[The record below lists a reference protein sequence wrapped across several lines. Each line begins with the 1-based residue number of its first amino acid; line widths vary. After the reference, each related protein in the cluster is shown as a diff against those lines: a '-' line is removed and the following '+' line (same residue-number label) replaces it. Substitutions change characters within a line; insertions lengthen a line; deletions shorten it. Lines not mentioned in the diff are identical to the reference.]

1 MMEILSPAGSYE
13 AAVAAVQNGADAIY
27 LGYGKFNARRNAANF
42 DDNGLRTTV
51 DYCHLRGVKV
61 YLTLNTLLSDQEL
74 PQAAKLVG
82 LCNEIGVDALI
93 VQDLGAVEMIRQV
106 APELPIHGST
116 QMTVHNLDGVM
127 ACAAMGMERV
137 VLSRELSRQ

>member
-61 YLTLNTLLSDQEL
+61 
-74 PQAAKLVG
+74 
-82 LCNEIGVDALI
+82 
-93 VQDLGAVEMIRQV
+93 
-106 APELPIHGST
+106 
-116 QMTVHNLDGVM
+116 
-127 ACAAMGMERV
+127 
-137 VLSRELSRQ
+137 